1 MSEINLILI
10 RHGEAAQAWGDDPD
24 PGLSENG
31 IDQSKLLISNS
42 ELPPL
47 KNYKFVSSPKS
58 RALMTASPLEQEYKK
73 DLSIDS
79 TFSEIPSGDIEASR
93 KREWLTNIMKMDI
106 RELPKEVSEW
116 REKILHKSLS
126 LTENT
131 IVFTHF
137 MVINSIVGMLID
149 HPNLLYFYPDYTSV
163 TKIIIK
169 DGRVSE
175 FFIGGE
181 KKTPINL

>member
-1 MSEINLILI
+1 
-10 RHGEAAQAWGDDPD
+10 
-24 PGLSENG
+24 
-31 IDQSKLLISNS
+31 
-42 ELPPL
+42 
-47 KNYKFVSSPKS
+47 
-58 RALMTASPLEQEYKK
+58 MTASPLEQEYKK

-79 TFSEIPSGDIEASR
+79 IFSEIPSGDIEASR

-131 IVFTHF
+131 VVFTHF
-137 MVINSIVGMLID
+137 MVINSIVGMLVN